1 WKFFVKDN
9 GPGID
14 EKYYDLVFHMFQTFH
29 ARDEVVSTGIGL
41 TIVKKIIEMYGGKIW
56 IESELGKG
64 STFYFT
70 IPIQG
75 TVTVGSNGG
84 CNT

>member
-1 WKFFVKDN
+1 
-9 GPGID
+9 
-14 EKYYDLVFHMFQTFH
+14 
-29 ARDEVVSTGIGL
+29 
-41 TIVKKIIEMYGGKIW
+41 MYGGKIW
-56 IESELGKG
+56 IESELGNG

-75 TVTVGSNGG
+75 TTPVGVNGG